1 MVGRKLAEEDAS
13 RVLRT
18 FVLELLI
25 WGLGTP
31 RVSCTALS
39 LEAEL
44 KSGVCSEGWGLPK
57 NIFWKEGA

>member
-1 MVGRKLAEEDAS
+1 MVGRKLAGRDAS

-44 KSGVCSEGWGLPK
+44 KSVCVCSGGM
-57 NIFWKEGA
+57 GVA

>member
-1 MVGRKLAEEDAS
+1 MVGRKLAGRDAS

-44 KSGVCSEGWGLPK
+44 KSVCVVEGWRLPK
-57 NIFWKEGA
+57 DIF